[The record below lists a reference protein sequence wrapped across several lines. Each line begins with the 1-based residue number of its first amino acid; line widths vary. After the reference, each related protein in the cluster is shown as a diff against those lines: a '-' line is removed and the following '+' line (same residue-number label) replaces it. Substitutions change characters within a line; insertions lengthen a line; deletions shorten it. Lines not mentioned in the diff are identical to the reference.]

1 MGYQTE
7 RRRRQIRRKGR
18 MMALSRANNGSLPA
32 PVAVNLIAYSAPP
45 ATAALEAG
53 VSVMPFVAEILND
66 ELQAAGYGRPHNMD
80 QLKDGDR
87 IYTLTDAT
95 AVYDGDQICGWK
107 LFAAGGT

>member
-18 MMALSRANNGSLPA
+18 MMALFRANNGALPA
-32 PVAVNLIAYSAPP
+32 PVPVNLIAYSAPP

-53 VSVMPFVAEILND
+53 VSVMPFVAETLND
-66 ELQAAGYGRPHNMD
+66 ELQAAGYGRPR
-80 QLKDGDR
+80 KDDR
-87 IYTLTDAT
+87 LVDGGRTYTLTDAT